1 MIQPK
6 YSPEEAL
13 QAIKLRMNYDSSK
26 TLNENLNSLNS
37 QTTSL
42 KLNDYVFDFVMTE
55 NKKYVI
61 YMDEVFSGGKLI
73 GSIWE
78 NTWVITEIIKE
89 TLMSTAP
96 VDMLREEASKTVE
109 FVLEGIEWT
118 KETVFQIIKEYHTS
132 GVILEQTY
140 NPFNK
145 DFWSTKNAS
154 KIGSKVVDKTKELG
168 NKALSISKQYA
179 SKLLTGAFIPA
190 LRWIRRNSM
199 TSIGIVV
206 DVVTAMIPVTTGAN
220 KLVWAMIVILDM
232 WEIKNKNYDP
242 EDPDRAASPYM
253 YLVTDLISLAFTA
266 AAGSATK
273 IGLKQ
278 GIKKAPSATVKM
290 LKALLE
296 KMPWL
301 KSTIKSFGDL
311 IVKYIPKAKPV
322 INAVFGFIDNIL
334 LNVEKFIS
342 QLFSKRGA
350 AAIATGAAT
359 AWMVKQREL
368 SLGSTGQD
376 VAIVNKYFSTP
387 GYGGY
392 NYYWSDVCPNIDPKK
407 ITGGNKFDQN
417 TENAVIT
424 WQKCIAKLD
433 GKKLPKEGVVDGAQ
447 LASMNGTMDES
458 GIMKWVPQ
466 SSKEKAMSI
475 LLNASNLIAKAAGDK
490 KESEKLQKM
499 QNSVNSK
506 IN

>member
-26 TLNENLNSLNS
+26 TLNENLNALNP
-37 QTTSL
+37 QTTAIE
-42 KLNDYVFDFVMTE
+42 LNDYVFDFVMTE

-73 GSIWE
+73 GNIWE

-89 TLMSTAP
+89 SLMSTAP

-118 KETVFQIIKEYHTS
+118 KETVSQIIKEYHSS

-140 NPFNK
+140 NLFNS

-168 NKALSISKQYA
+168 NKALSLGKEYA
-179 SKLLTGAFIPA
+179 SKLMMGAFIPA
-190 LRWIRRNSM
+190 LRWIRRNAM
-199 TSIGIVV
+199 TSVGIVV
-206 DVVTAMIPVTTGAN
+206 DVVTAMIPITTGAN

-232 WEIKNKNYDP
+232 WEIKNKDYDP
-242 EDPDRAASPYM
+242 EEPDRAASPYM

-266 AAGSATK
+266 AAGATTK
-273 IGLKQ
+273 VGLKQ

-296 KMPWL
+296 KMPWI

-311 IVKYIPKAKPV
+311 IIKYIPKAKSV

-334 LNVEKFIS
+334 INVEKFIS

-350 AAIATGAAT
+350 TAAVAGVAT

-368 SLGSTGQD
+368 SLGSSGQD
-376 VAIVNKYFSTP
+376 VAVVNQFFSSP
-387 GYGGY
+387 DGY
-392 NYYWSDVCPNIDPKK
+392 NFTYKGYCPTIDTKK
-407 ITGGNKFDQN
+407 ITGGNNFDEN
-417 TENAVIT
+417 TLNAVKT

-433 GKKLPKEGVVDGAQ
+433 GTKLPKEGVIDGAQ
-447 LASMNGTMDES
+447 LSAIGGTMDES
-458 GIMKWVPQ
+458 GIMKWIPQ
-466 SSKEKAMSI
+466 KAKDKIASTMISASKTI
-475 LLNASNLIAKAAGDK
+475 ASLAGDK
-490 KESEKLQKM
+490 KEANKLSQM
-499 QNSVNSK
+499 QNSLSNK
-506 IN
+506 TN

>member
-1 MIQPK
+1 
-6 YSPEEAL
+6 
-13 QAIKLRMNYDSSK
+13 
-26 TLNENLNSLNS
+26 
-37 QTTSL
+37 
-42 KLNDYVFDFVMTE
+42 MTE

-96 VDMLREEASKTVE
+96 FDMLREEASKTVE

-118 KETVFQIIKEYHTS
+118 KETVSQIIKEYHTS
-132 GVILEQTY
+132 DVILEQTY

-154 KIGSKVVDKTKELG
+154 KIGNKV
-168 NKALSISKQYA
+168 LSIGKQFA
-179 SKLLTGAFIPA
+179 SKLMMGAFIPA

-206 DVVTAMIPVTTGAN
+206 DVVTAMIPLTTGAN

-266 AAGSATK
+266 AAGTTTK
-273 IGLKQ
+273 VGLKQ

-311 IVKYIPKAKPV
+311 IIKYIPKAKPV

-350 AAIATGAAT
+350 TAAVAGVAT

-368 SLGSTGQD
+368 SLGSSGQD
-376 VAIVNKYFSTP
+376 VAVVNQFFSSP
-387 GYGGY
+387 NGY
-392 NYYWSDVCPNIDPKK
+392 NFTYKGYCPTIDTKK
-407 ITGGNKFDQN
+407 ITGGNDFDEN
-417 TENAVIT
+417 TLNAVKI

-433 GKKLPKEGVVDGAQ
+433 GTKLPKEGVIDAAQ
-447 LASMNGTMDES
+447 LSAIGGTMDES
-458 GIMKWVPQ
+458 GIMKWIPQ
-466 SSKEKAMSI
+466 KTKDKITSTMISASKTI
-475 LLNASNLIAKAAGDK
+475 ASLAGDK
-490 KESEKLQKM
+490 KEANKLSQM
-499 QNSVNSK
+499 QNRIGGKTN
-506 IN
+506 

>member
-37 QTTSL
+37 QTSSQTSSL

-73 GSIWE
+73 GNIWE

-89 TLMSTAP
+89 SLVSTAP

-109 FVLEGIEWT
+109 VVLEGIEWT
-118 KETVFQIIKEYHTS
+118 KETVLQIIKEYRAS

-154 KIGSKVVDKTKELG
+154 KIGNKV
-168 NKALSISKQYA
+168 LSIGKQFA
-179 SKLLTGAFIPA
+179 SKLMMGAFIPA

-206 DVVTAMIPVTTGAN
+206 DVVTAMIPLTTGAN

-232 WEIKNKNYDP
+232 WEIKNKDYDS

-253 YLVTDLISLAFTA
+253 YLVIDLISLAFTA
-266 AAGSATK
+266 AAGTATK
-273 IGLKQ
+273 VGLKQ

-311 IVKYIPKAKPV
+311 IIKYIPKAKPV

-342 QLFSKRGA
+342 QLFSKKGA

-368 SLGSTGQD
+368 SLGSSGQD
-376 VAIVNKYFSTP
+376 VAVVNQFFSSP
-387 GYGGY
+387 NGY
-392 NYYWSDVCPNIDPKK
+392 NFTYKGYCPTIDTKK
-407 ITGGNKFDQN
+407 ITGGNDFDEN
-417 TENAVIT
+417 TLNAVKI

-433 GKKLPKEGVVDGAQ
+433 GTKLPKEGVIDAAQ
-447 LASMNGTMDES
+447 LSAIGGTMDES
-458 GIMKWVPQ
+458 GIMKWIPQ
-466 SSKEKAMSI
+466 KTKDKIASTIISASKTI
-475 LLNASNLIAKAAGDK
+475 ASLAGDK
-490 KESEKLQKM
+490 KEANKLSQM
-499 QNSVNSK
+499 QNRIGGKTN
-506 IN
+506 

>member
-13 QAIKLRMNYDSSK
+13 QAIKLRMSYDSSK
-26 TLNENLNSLNS
+26 TLNENLNVLKPQSTSVELN
-37 QTTSL
+37 
-42 KLNDYVFDFVMTE
+42 NYVFDFVITE

-73 GSIWE
+73 GNIWE

-89 TLMSTAP
+89 SLMLTAP
-96 VDMLREEASKTVE
+96 VDMLREEASRTVE

-118 KETVFQIIKEYHTS
+118 KETVSQIIKEYHTS

-168 NKALSISKQYA
+168 NKALSLGKEYA
-179 SKLLTGAFIPA
+179 NKLLMGAFVPA

-199 TSIGIVV
+199 TAIGTVV

-220 KLVWAMIVILDM
+220 KLVWVMIVILDM

-242 EDPDRAASPYM
+242 EDPDRASNPYM
-253 YLVTDLISLAFTA
+253 FLVTDLISLAFTA

-273 IGLKQ
+273 AGLKQ
-278 GIKKAPSATVKM
+278 GIKKAPSSTVKM

-311 IVKYIPKAKPV
+311 IIKYIPKAKPV
-322 INAVFGFIDNIL
+322 IDSVLGFIDNIFIT
-334 LNVEKFIS
+334 VEKFIS
-342 QLFSKRGA
+342 QLFSKQGA
-350 AAIATGAAT
+350 AATATGLVAGWVA
-359 AWMVKQREL
+359 KQRTL
-368 SLGSTGQD
+368 SKGSTGTD
-376 VAIVNKYFSTP
+376 VGLLNDFFKS
-387 GYGGY
+387 GLY
-392 NYYWSDVCPNIDPKK
+392 NAAFTTGELKCQKIDPKT
-407 ITGGNKFDQN
+407 IDGGNTFNEN
-417 TENAVIT
+417 TLNAVKIL
-424 WQKCIAKLD
+424 QACFAKQ
-433 GKKLPKEGVVDGAQ
+433 GVKVKEIGVVDGAQ
-447 LASMNGTMDES
+447 LSAIGVTMDES
-458 GIMKWVPQ
+458 GVMKLIPQ
-466 SSKEKAMSI
+466 RAKEKIMST
-475 LLNASNLIAKAAGDK
+475 LLSASKLIAKSARDK
-490 KESEKLQKM
+490 EEIKKIEQM
-499 QNSVNSK
+499 QSGL
-506 IN
+506 

>member
-26 TLNENLNSLNS
+26 TLNENLNSLNSLNS

-253 YLVTDLISLAFTA
+253 FLVTDLITLAFTA

-311 IVKYIPKAKPV
+311 IIKYIPKAKPV

-342 QLFSKRGA
+342 QLFSKKGA
-350 AAIATGAAT
+350 AATATGLVT
-359 AWMVKQREL
+359 AWMFKQREL
-368 SLGSTGQD
+368 SKGSTGTD
-376 VAIVNKYFSTP
+376 VGLLNDYFES
-387 GYGGY
+387 GLY
-392 NYYWSDVCPNIDPKK
+392 NYTFPECTKINPKSID
-407 ITGGNKFDQN
+407 GGNTFNGN
-417 TENAVIT
+417 TLNAVKAF
-424 WQKCIAKLD
+424 QACLVKNGMKV
-433 GKKLPKEGVVDGAQ
+433 KEIGVVDASQ
-447 LASMNGTMDES
+447 LAAIGITVDES
-458 GIMKWVPQ
+458 GVMKLIPQKSKDKLMSTMVWVSQ
-466 SSKEKAMSI
+466 
-475 LLNASNLIAKAAGDK
+475 NIAKAAGDK
-490 KESEKLQKM
+490 EESEKLQKM
-499 QNSVNSK
+499 QDNSAS
-506 IN
+506 INN

>member
-1 MIQPK
+1 MIHPK

-26 TLNENLNSLNS
+26 TLNENLDVLNPQS
-37 QTTSL
+37 TSVE
-42 KLNDYVFDFVMTE
+42 LNNYVFDFVITE

-73 GSIWE
+73 GNIWE

-118 KETVFQIIKEYHTS
+118 KETVSQIIKEYHTS

-154 KIGSKVVDKTKELG
+154 KIGSQAVSKTKELG
-168 NKALSISKQYA
+168 KKALSIGKEYA
-179 SKLLTGAFIPA
+179 SKLLMGSFVPA

-199 TSIGIVV
+199 TAIGTVV

-220 KLVWAMIVILDM
+220 KLVWVMIVILDM

-242 EDPDRAASPYM
+242 EDPDRASNPYM
-253 YLVTDLISLAFTA
+253 FLVTDLISLAFTA

-273 IGLKQ
+273 AGLKQ
-278 GIKKAPSATVKM
+278 GIKKAPSSTVKM

-301 KSTIKSFGDL
+301 KNTIKSFGDL
-311 IVKYIPKAKPV
+311 IIKYIPKAKPV
-322 INAVFGFIDNIL
+322 IDSVLGFIDNIL
-334 LNVEKFIS
+334 INIEKFIS

-350 AAIATGAAT
+350 AATATGLLT
-359 AWMVKQREL
+359 AWAVKQRKL
-368 SLGSTGQD
+368 SKGSTGTD
-376 VAIVNKYFSTP
+376 VGLLNDYFESGLFNDTFP
-387 GYGGY
+387 ECGKI
-392 NYYWSDVCPNIDPKK
+392 NPKSID
-407 ITGGNKFDQN
+407 GGNTFNEN
-417 TENAVIT
+417 TLNAVKTFQACLVKNGMKIE
-424 WQKCIAKLD
+424 QM
-433 GKKLPKEGVVDGAQ
+433 GVVDGAQ
-447 LASMNGTMDES
+447 LSAIGITIDES
-458 GIMKWVPQ
+458 GLMKLIPQ
-466 SSKEKAMSI
+466 KAKEKIMSTM
-475 LLNASNLIAKAAGDK
+475 LSVSNLIAKSAGDK
-490 KESEKLQKM
+490 EQSEKIQKM
-499 QNSVNSK
+499 QGGLSK
-506 IN
+506 